1 MNIQERIEALETEF
15 NEKIKALK
23 AEAQRE
29 DEFPQGGGFVL
40 DN

>member
-15 NEKIKALK
+15 NEKIRTLK

-29 DEFPQGGGFVL
+29 K
-40 DN
+40 